1 MRAMDY
7 FYRALNVPMRA
18 LLRSPFHGVMSG
30 DLCLLTYR
38 GRRSGKAFTIPLSYV
53 RGGDVVRLLSSDRT
67 RWWKNFLGD
76 GADVEVT
83 LRGKTFEG
91 RAQSVVEDGDRLRD
105 GVRGFLTALPRDA
118 VVYGIKLDGDRKP
131 READIETAAGHVTL
145 VEITLAR

>member
-145 VEITLAR
+145 VEIALAR